1 MSRTQLLNETQMKGL
16 LKVGD
21 AQRVPAPHFAI
32 IRLGDARDHP
42 KQRRFAG
49 AVSSHQADPLALLDL
64 EIDMREQRMMAIG
77 QRDVSKS
84 QEGHVCGAAY
94 CGAPIVPRHAARV
107 MHATDYRRY
116 CSRNSQITRLA
127 SKSCVVRPIRNSGRY
142 WTPRGQ
148 V

>member
-1 MSRTQLLNETQMKGL
+1 MEPDFIMSGEMELYVTGRPY
-16 LKVGD
+16 
-21 AQRVPAPHFAI
+21 AQSEDDTSAPYVF
-32 IRLGDARDHP
+32 DQDTN
-42 KQRRFAG
+42 K
-49 AVSSHQADPLALLDL
+49 
-64 EIDMREQRMMAIG
+64 IDMREQRMMAIG

-84 QEGHVCGAAY
+84 QEGHVFGVAY